1 MFTGEKEIYV
11 DPSGNWETCLIMDQT
26 GNFKIFTS
34 TAKDTIEKIYDLIFN
49 LIWYFKE
56 IKHLNY
62 DLFLR
67 TEF

>member
-34 TAKDTIEKIYDLIFN
+34 TAKDTIEKIYDLIFK
-49 LIWYFKE
+49 I
-56 IKHLNY
+56 I
-62 DLFLR
+62 
-67 TEF
+67 